1 MLAVRRLRRALFL
14 LSFLPLLLVPAA
26 GHAQT
31 SFAGL
36 RFGQTDTEIRSTLS
50 GRGYEFQKV
59 DEDGDLVF
67 EGTIQDQRA
76 VVFAMLRANGGL
88 GRVQV
93 TLVTADE
100 DAIPV
105 YEVVLADL
113 MSKYGVPEK
122 VFDFYEPPFAN
133 GDGHEARAIAQGK
146 GHRAAFWVTPNVMV
160 SIPRNLAVSVVY
172 EGPDW
177 AAEVAR
183 RTRRSTSDF

>member
-1 MLAVRRLRRALFL
+1 MLAARHLRRILFL
-14 LSFLPLLLVPAA
+14 LALLLAPAA
-26 GHAQT
+26 GHAQD

-36 RFGQTDTEIRSTLS
+36 RFGQTDPEVRRTLG

-67 EGTIQDQRA
+67 EGKIQDQRA
-76 VVFAMLRANGGL
+76 IVFAMLQADGTL

-93 TLVTADE
+93 ILVTADE

-113 MSKYGVPEK
+113 VSKYGVPEK

-146 GHRAAFWVTPNVMV
+146 GHRTAFWVTPNIMV
-160 SIPRNLAVSVVY
+160 SVSKNLTVSVIY
-172 EGPDW
+172 EGPVW
-177 AAEVAR
+177 AAELAR